1 MADIEGRY
9 PFSTADGKSI
19 PLDIIR
25 PYGILK
31 KSFLSASSTAALT
44 CPTAIE
50 VMTLISDSDC
60 IIQFA
65 AAAAVASALSDG
77 VLKNDAIF
85 VPADILTVI
94 SPPLGKKSFAIIGD
108 SENGVAVIQFLQTWK
123 GLSLA
128 SQVSRK

>member
-9 PFSTADGKSI
+9 PFSTADGKAI

-25 PYGILK
+25 PHGIIK

-44 CPTAIE
+44 CPASIE
-50 VMTLISDSDC
+50 VMALSANADC

-65 AAAAVASALSDG
+65 ASGAVASAAADG
-77 VLKNDAIF
+77 VLKTDAIF
-85 VPADILTVI
+85 VLANILTVI
-94 SPPLGKKSFAIIGD
+94 SPPLDKKSFAIIGD
-108 SENGVAVIQFLQTWK
+108 SADGTAVIQFLQTWK

-128 SQVSRK
+128 SQVNRK